1 MVIADLAQKKFIVN
15 PTSPLKKIDKNG
27 LVLGIADNKVM
38 KLILSEK
45 GRPLYFMDLNNGTV
59 QEPLSFMEEEIEP
72 PNKIVYPNPKFEKV
86 LLLPSKLGISAYVT
100 K

>member
-1 MVIADLAQKKFIVN
+1 MVIADLAQKKFISS
-15 PTSPLKKIDKNG
+15 PTSPLKKIDDYG
-27 LVLGIADNKVM
+27 IVLGIADNKVM
-38 KLILSEK
+38 KLIPSKK

-59 QEPLSFMEEEIEP
+59 QEPLSFLGEEIEP

-86 LLLPSKLGISAYVT
+86 LLLQSKVGISAYVT